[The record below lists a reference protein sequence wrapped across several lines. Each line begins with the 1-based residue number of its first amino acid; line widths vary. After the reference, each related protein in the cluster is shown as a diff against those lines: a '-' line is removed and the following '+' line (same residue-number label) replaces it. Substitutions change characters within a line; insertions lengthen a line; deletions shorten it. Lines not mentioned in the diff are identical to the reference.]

1 MGTLDTPRMGT
12 YDGDVPNETKSQWEA
27 ARAALAVTPRT
38 ESELLNALRATVAV
52 ARLISAQ
59 LSAYKVC
66 SCCGRVFET
75 RQDFERLPLCGRG
88 YQPWY
93 EEDGSESR
101 TVRLSLRNCGC
112 GSTITVEVPVPA
124 GNDDDEPC
132 ETCGLLGAHD
142 EDVHAEARLD
152 SEDNRAWAG
161 VMF

>member
-1 MGTLDTPRMGT
+1 M
-12 YDGDVPNETKSQWEA
+12 PNETKSQWEA

-38 ESELLNALRATVAV
+38 EAELVTALRATVAV

-75 RQDFERLPLCGRG
+75 RADFTKLPLCGRG
-88 YQPWY
+88 YQPQY
-93 EEDGSESR
+93 TEAGDEHPSI
-101 TVRLSLRNCGC
+101 RLELRNCTTC
-112 GSTITVEVPVPA
+112 HSTLSVEVPVPA

-132 ETCGLLGAHD
+132 ETCGLLNAHD

-152 SEDNRAWAG
+152 AEDKRAWAE